1 MDQPRPE
8 RLAKLPVASATM
20 EARHDGT
27 DQATIPAHMGRL
39 VVVAAAI
46 FFLFLSFL
54 DRRSPVNVDPPYNRT
69 TGASD
74 N

>member
-1 MDQPRPE
+1 MTEPTKRPS
-8 RLAKLPVASATM
+8 RRTWAALVIVA
-20 EARHDGT
+20 
-27 DQATIPAHMGRL
+27 
-39 VVVAAAI
+39 VAI